1 MKLLF
6 VGSEIR
12 HELGCA
18 ASLALLGYDVIYFH
32 VGSKYEPLSWRETCL
47 DYACLKVKILEIP
60 HPMLFQTLL
69 YVKSLIPK
77 AILGYSPDVV
87 ISTPSVPYYIG
98 KYLASLHDVPLILRV
113 WGVRANKLIDHLLYG
128 KNYPEIARFP
138 FSVLHTL
145 FQVYN
150 SRALVT
156 MDNSTTKFL
165 KKFSLKEIRLIY
177 PTYAANYKYKS
188 NNATDNVS
196 SVIEQMGDNYVLSI
210 VTIGREKSV
219 ARTVEWNLL
228 RILLFISKQL
238 PDVKVIIVGTS
249 IAELKHAFRISNI
262 LRNLHL
268 MDKIYDDDLLKYLYK
283 NASIVIAPIFYRS
296 VSNRLLEALFYK
308 KPILTNSI
316 ALELH
321 PVLKDVVIMSNNYYR
336 YPEIIK
342 VLLKQDTILDEFQ
355 QRVKTVWDRFFS
367 SKVQAREML
376 KVIKEVI

>member
-18 ASLALLGYDVIYFH
+18 ASLALLGHNVIYLH
-32 VGSKYEPLSWRETCL
+32 VGSRYKPLSWRETCL
-47 DYACLKVKILEIP
+47 DYACLKVRILEIP
-60 HPMLFQTLL
+60 HPKLFQTLL
-69 YVKSLIPK
+69 HVKSLIPE
-77 AILGYSPDVV
+77 AILQYDPDVV
-87 ISTPSVPYYIG
+87 ISTPSAPYYIG
-98 KYLASLHDVPLILRV
+98 RHMAKLYDIPLILRI
-113 WGVRANKLIDHLLYG
+113 WGIRANKLMDHLLYG
-128 KNYPEIARFP
+128 KNYSEIARFP
-138 FSVLHTL
+138 FSILHTL
-145 FQVYN
+145 FQVYS

-165 KKFSLKEIRLIY
+165 KKFTLKEIRLIY
-177 PTYAANYKYKS
+177 PTYATIYRHEYNDTT
-188 NNATDNVS
+188 NNVRS
-196 SVIEQMGDNYVLSI
+196 MIEQMGANYVLSI
-210 VTIGREKSV
+210 ITIGREKDV

-228 RILLFISKQL
+228 RIMLFLSKRL
-238 PDVKVIIVGTS
+238 PDVKVVIVGTS
-249 IAELKHAFRISNI
+249 VAELKQAFHILNI
-262 LRNLHL
+262 PRNLYFTG
-268 MDKIYDDDLLKYLYK
+268 KIYNDYILKYLYK
-283 NASIVIAPIFYRS
+283 NALIVITPIFYRS

-321 PVLKDVVIMSNNYYR
+321 PVLKDAIIVSNDYDR

-342 VLLKQDTILDEFQ
+342 DLLKQDAVLDELK
-355 QRVKTVWDRFFS
+355 QRVKSVWDKFLS

>member
-32 VGSKYEPLSWRETCL
+32 VGSKYEPLSWRDTCL
-47 DYACLKVKILEIP
+47 DYACLKVKILEIL

-98 KYLASLHDVPLILRV
+98 KYLASLNDVPLILRV

-138 FSVLHTL
+138 FSILHTL

-177 PTYAANYKYKS
+177 PTYAANYKYKYD
-188 NNATDNVS
+188 NATNNVR
-196 SVIEQMGDNYVLSI
+196 SVIEQIGNNYVLSI
-210 VTIGREKSV
+210 VTIGREKGV

-228 RILLFISKQL
+228 RILLFISKRL

-249 IAELKHAFRISNI
+249 IAELKQAFHISNI
-262 LRNLHL
+262 PRNLYL
-268 MDKIYDDDLLKYLYK
+268 TGKIYDDDLLKYLYK
-283 NASIVIAPIFYRS
+283 NALIVVVPVFYRS

-321 PVLKDVVIMSNNYYR
+321 PVLKDAVIISNDYDR
-336 YPEIIK
+336 YHEIIK
-342 VLLKQDTILDEFQ
+342 VLLKQDNILEELQ
-355 QRVKTVWDRFFS
+355 QRVKTIWDRFFS

>member
-32 VGSKYEPLSWRETCL
+32 VGSKYEPLSWRKTCL
-47 DYACLKVKILEIP
+47 DYACLKVKFLEIP
-60 HPMLFQTLL
+60 YPKLFQTLSH
-69 YVKSLIPK
+69 VKSLIPE
-77 AILGYSPDVV
+77 AISQYDPDVV

-98 KYLASLHDVPLILRV
+98 RYMAELYDIPLILRV
-113 WGVRANKLIDHLLYG
+113 WGIRANKLIDHLLYG
-128 KNYPEIARFP
+128 GNYSEIARFP
-138 FSVLHTL
+138 FSILHTL
-145 FQVYN
+145 FQVYS

-165 KKFSLKEIRLIY
+165 KKFTLKKIRLIY
-177 PTYAANYKYKS
+177 PTYATVYRHGYNDTA
-188 NNATDNVS
+188 NNARS
-196 SVIEQMGDNYVLSI
+196 MIEQIGANYVLSI
-210 VTIGREKSV
+210 VTIGREKDV

-228 RILLFISKQL
+228 RIMLFLSKRL
-238 PDVKVIIVGTS
+238 PDVKVVIVGTS
-249 IAELKHAFRISNI
+249 IAELKQVFRILNI
-262 LRNLHL
+262 PRNLYL
-268 MDKIYDDDLLKYLYK
+268 TGKIYNDDVLEHLYK
-283 NASIVIAPIFYRS
+283 NALIVITPVFYRS

-321 PVLKDVVIMSNNYYR
+321 PVLKDAVIVSNDYDR

-342 VLLKQDTILDEFQ
+342 DLLKQDTTLDELQ
-355 QRVKTVWDRFFS
+355 QRVKSIWDRFFS

-376 KVIKEVI
+376 KVIKEAV